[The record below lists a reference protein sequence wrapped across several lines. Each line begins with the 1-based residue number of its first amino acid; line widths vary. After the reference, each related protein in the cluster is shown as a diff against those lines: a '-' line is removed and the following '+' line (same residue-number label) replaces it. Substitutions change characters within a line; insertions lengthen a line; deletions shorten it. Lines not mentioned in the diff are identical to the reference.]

1 VLVGLWACA
10 RPGAAPPPPGE
21 PDAAIAAVPQ
31 LGAHWDA
38 AGDAVDFRVASGAAT
53 RVELWL
59 YDQPTGAERSH
70 VPMALAEGVWSA
82 HVAAADAAPY
92 YGYRVWGPN
101 WTYDPAWQPGSQL
114 GWLADVDADGNRMNP
129 NKLVFDPYA
138 RELSH
143 DPTTPAQADGTPY
156 AVGTHRALD
165 SAAVAPKGIVLH
177 DDPPAAVHAARA
189 LRDELIYEV
198 HLRGFTKADAAAGA
212 CAGTYAG
219 AATRAAY
226 LAQLGVTAIE
236 FLPIQET
243 QNDRNDVDPASDSG
257 DNYWGYSTL
266 AYFAP
271 DRRYACDQTA
281 GGPTREV
288 RAMVDAFH
296 AAGIEVYLDVVY
308 NHTAEGGGS
317 SILSLR
323 GLDNAGYYQL
333 DAAGTGYTNSNGVG
347 ADVAGDKPL
356 AANLIVD
363 SLHYWRDQVGID
375 GFRFDLAPVL
385 GNTCGPGCFAFDPQ
399 GLPARI
405 ARELPGVPLIAE
417 PWGVVANS
425 YEVGN
430 FPAGWSEWNDQV
442 RDGLREDQNQAG
454 VVAVKPSALVAHL
467 SGSPE
472 LYAPRG
478 PTASIDYLVSH
489 DGLTLNDLYACNGSN
504 NAQAWPYGP
513 SDGGRQ
519 PRVGSRRRWRA
530 PAPGH
535 AHRARPRG
543 ARGRR
548 ADDHRRRRE
557 AAHPA
562 LQQQLVQP
570 RLHRDLARLVHDDAG
585 HHVRAAAVPVPC
597 GAPRAAPGDVARR
610 SRDVARR
617 ERGGEHRVP
626 RRRLAAGARVAARRH
641 RARRHR
647 VDLRRVQPRCRGGH
661 RDVAGGH
668 VVPRRRHRRVG
679 RAGCELRAPR
689 QRVPDAPGDVQPRC
703 ALARDLRDPLTQS
716 SLESHRFK

>member
-1 VLVGLWACA
+1 MRAWVLVGLWACA

-513 SDGGRQ
+513 SDGGTTDNHAWDHGGDGALQRQ
-519 PRVGSRRRWRA
+519 ATRTGLALVALAAGVPMITGGDERLRTLRCNNNSYNLDSTATWLDWSTTTPVTTFAQRLFQFR
-530 PAPGH
+530 
-535 AHRARPRG
+535 
-543 ARGRR
+543 
-548 ADDHRRRRE
+548 

-562 LQQQLVQP
+562 LRPATWLGDRVTWRDANGAASTAYLADASQPVLAWQLDGTALGDTASIYVAYN
-570 RLHRDLARLVHDDAG
+570 RG
-585 HHVRAAAVPVPC
+585 AAAVTVTLPA
-597 GAPRAAPGDVARR
+597 GTWYRAADTGAWDEPDANFALPGSEYLMHQATY
-610 SRDVARR
+610 S
-617 ERGGEHRVP
+617 
-626 RRRLAAGARVAARRH
+626 LGARS
-641 RARRHR
+641 
-647 VDLRRVQPRCRGGH
+647 
-661 RDVAGGH
+661 
-668 VVPRRRHRRVG
+668 
-679 RAGCELRAPR
+679 
-689 QRVPDAPGDVQPRC
+689 
-703 ALARDLRDPLTQS
+703 LAIFVTR
-716 SLESHRFK
+716 